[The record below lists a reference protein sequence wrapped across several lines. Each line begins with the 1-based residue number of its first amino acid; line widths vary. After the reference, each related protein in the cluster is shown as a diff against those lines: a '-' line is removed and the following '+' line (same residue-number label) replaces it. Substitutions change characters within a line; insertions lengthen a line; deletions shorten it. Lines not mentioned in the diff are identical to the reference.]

1 MDESLMTSASQIGFE
16 NECQRLRYAQEEL
29 RRRYHEMGYYD
40 ASPIKAYALPA
51 FLISERAMT
60 ALLNTA
66 QIIPGVQGYNLD
78 EKLLLTDQ
86 LV

>member
-1 MDESLMTSASQIGFE
+1 MDESLRIGLE
-16 NECQRLRYAQEEL
+16 NERQRLRYAQEEF
-29 RRRYHEMGYYD
+29 RRRYHERGCYGVSP
-40 ASPIKAYALPA
+40 AS
-51 FLISERAMT
+51 LISERAMT

-78 EKLLLTDQ
+78 KKLLLTDQ

>member
-1 MDESLMTSASQIGFE
+1 MRYYGAYVPPAS
-16 NECQRLRYAQEEL
+16 
-29 RRRYHEMGYYD
+29 
-40 ASPIKAYALPA
+40 
-51 FLISERAMT
+51 LISERAMT

>member
-1 MDESLMTSASQIGFE
+1 MDESLRIGLE
-16 NECQRLRYAQEEL
+16 NERQRLRYAQEEL
-29 RRRYHEMGYYD
+29 RRRHHEMSYYSAYVPP
-40 ASPIKAYALPA
+40 AS
-51 FLISERAMT
+51 LISERAM
-60 ALLNTA
+60 NTA

>member
-16 NECQRLRYAQEEL
+16 NGCQRLRYAQEQEEL
-29 RRRYHEMGYYD
+29 RRRYHEMSYYSAYVPP
-40 ASPIKAYALPA
+40 AS
-51 FLISERAMT
+51 LISERAMM